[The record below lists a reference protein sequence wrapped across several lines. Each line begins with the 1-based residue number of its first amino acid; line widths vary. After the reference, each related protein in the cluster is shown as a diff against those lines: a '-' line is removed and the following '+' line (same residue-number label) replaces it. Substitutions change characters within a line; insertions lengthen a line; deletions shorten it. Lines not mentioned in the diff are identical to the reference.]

1 MYVIMDA
8 FQVLNKRSLKAN
20 LQYQNFPISFLFKH
34 QYFIINCFVKANYV
48 LLKQQTADTIITN

>member
-20 LQYQNFPISFLFKH
+20 LQYQNFPTSFLFKH

-48 LLKQQTADTIITN
+48 